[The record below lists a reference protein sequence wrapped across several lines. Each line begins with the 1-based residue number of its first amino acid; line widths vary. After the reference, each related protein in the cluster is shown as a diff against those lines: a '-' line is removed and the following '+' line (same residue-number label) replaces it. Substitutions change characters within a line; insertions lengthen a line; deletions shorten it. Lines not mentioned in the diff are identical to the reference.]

1 MPPYW
6 KSFVDQYQL
15 AGREFE
21 IPEKDDLSGVG
32 AVIEILNE
40 KHIQSEQND
49 AYPGIAAS
57 TAGYVP
63 VGNCS
68 IGTGDPYFIN
78 VQDGEGGPLYR
89 IYHDEVID
97 ETYDADRAIVMV
109 LKDYRELMKYGNSLA
124 S

>member
-15 AGREFE
+15 VGRGFS

-32 AVIEILNE
+32 AEIEILNE
-40 KHIQSEQND
+40 QGIQSEQND
-49 AYPGIAAS
+49 AYPGIAVSA
-57 TAGYVP
+57 AGYVP

-78 VQDGEGGPLYR
+78 VNDGEGGALYR
-89 IYHDEVID
+89 IYHDEVTD
-97 ETYDADRAIVMV
+97 ETYDASRAIVMV
-109 LKDYRELMKYGNSLA
+109 LKDYRVLVRYGNA
-124 S
+124 